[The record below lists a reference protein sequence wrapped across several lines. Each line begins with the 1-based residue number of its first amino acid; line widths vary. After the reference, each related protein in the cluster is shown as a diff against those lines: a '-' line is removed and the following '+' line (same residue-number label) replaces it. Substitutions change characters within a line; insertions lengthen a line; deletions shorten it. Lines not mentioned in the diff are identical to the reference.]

1 MKLEDRLK
9 ELRERK
15 GLSQKALG
23 DLVGVSQ
30 VAVMKIEQGKTLRP
44 RNLTDFARVL
54 GVSADW
60 LLYGDEGH
68 SDGPNPQEPSN
79 VAGFLP
85 LETWD
90 SKTPLDNDDVE
101 VPFYM
106 EVELSAG
113 NGSAIQLETNG
124 PKLRFS
130 KSTLKRQGVSIDHAA
145 CVRVSGNSM
154 EPVIP
159 DGATVGVDAAFTH
172 IVDGEMYAI
181 DWAGELYVKVLTRRP
196 GGGLRIRSFNM
207 DEYPDENLSPEE
219 AQSVRVIGRV
229 FWYSVLR

>member
-1 MKLEDRLK
+1 MIVNTVVDRLK
-9 ELRERK
+9 SAMAK
-15 GLSQKALG
+15 Q
-23 DLVGVSQ
+23 GVSKAELARAAGVTPQ
-30 VAVMKIEQGKTLRP
+30 AVTRWFKNGSISKESLDACAKRLNVTI
-44 RNLTDFARVL
+44 
-54 GVSADW
+54 DW
-60 LLYGDEGH
+60 LMRGQQKSNTPDSNAEYLGAI
-68 SDGPNPQEPSN
+68 EP
-79 VAGFLP
+79 
-85 LETWD
+85 WD
-90 SKTPLDNDDVE
+90 SKTPLDIDEVE

-113 NGSAIQLETNG
+113 NGSVIQLETNG

-159 DGATVGVDAAFTH
+159 DGATVGVDTAYTN

-181 DWAGELYVKVLTRRP
+181 DWAGELYVKVLMRRP
-196 GGGLRIRSFNM
+196 GGGIRIRSFNV